1 MFTECVNK
9 IALSLNDDKT
19 VQSINAIETHAY
31 GKNEEI
37 IHKKGQM
44 KCINRIK
51 FNTKND

>member
-19 VQSINAIETHAY
+19 VQSINSIETHVY

-37 IHKKGQM
+37 IHKKWTNEMYQQN
-44 KCINRIK
+44 KS
-51 FNTKND
+51 